1 MVGVV
6 TFAITA
12 NCKTSST
19 GASHSRCRLD
29 NSTSVVVVKLDP
41 WKKASS
47 VSRSGKDGIWSR
59 MVEVRQ
65 EVQETDARKVGIERS
80 LALLIPESSS

>member
-1 MVGVV
+1 
-6 TFAITA
+6 
-12 NCKTSST
+12 
-19 GASHSRCRLD
+19 
-29 NSTSVVVVKLDP
+29 
-41 WKKASS
+41 
-47 VSRSGKDGIWSR
+47 